1 MVFIIGCQSMFYPP
15 PLINLLEEP
24 AVLFVQVGFFYLIC
38 INKMQ
43 IGALMQL
50 NLSMFF

>member
-1 MVFIIGCQSMFYPP
+1 MVFIIACQSMFYP

-24 AVLFVQVGFFYLIC
+24 AVLFVQVGIFYLIC
-38 INKMQ
+38 INKMH

-50 NLSMFF
+50 GLPMCF

>member
-1 MVFIIGCQSMFYPP
+1 MVFIIGCQSTLYP

-50 NLSMFF
+50 NLPMFF

>member
-1 MVFIIGCQSMFYPP
+1 MWFFNRLLINVLPP

-24 AVLFVQVGFFYLIC
+24 AVLFVQVGIFYLIC

-50 NLSMFF
+50 DLPMCF